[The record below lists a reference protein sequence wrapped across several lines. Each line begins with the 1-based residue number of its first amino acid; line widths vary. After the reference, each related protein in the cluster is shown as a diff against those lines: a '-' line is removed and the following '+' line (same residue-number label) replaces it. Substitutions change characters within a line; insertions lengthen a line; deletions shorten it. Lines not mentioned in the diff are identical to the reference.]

1 MTFGGLK
8 MNKRLFAGLLL
19 IVGGL
24 VILGLMFFA
33 QKEKDKADV
42 TQSMINRALDMNARP
57 ETTTKADAES
67 NPLDELA
74 TEPQGPHFSTSIACS
89 SIWGSTLSDY
99 CAGTSP
105 DNDDEEEALTLCLNM
120 AMQGME
126 VFGTDKNPLSAKVAL
141 TPQMR
146 RKLAC
151 QMDRLYGASA
161 RFADASVEQIL
172 QEHMVDGGFK

>member
-1 MTFGGLK
+1 M
-8 MNKRLFAGLLL
+8 
-19 IVGGL
+19 VGGL
-24 VILGLMFFA
+24 AIFGLMYLA
-33 QKEKDKADV
+33 QKEKSKADV
-42 TQSMINRALDMNARP
+42 TQSIINRALEMNARP
-57 ETTTKADAES
+57 EAEAESIPQS

-74 TEPQGPHFSTSIACS
+74 AEPQGAYFPTSFTCS

-99 CAGTSP
+99 CAGTAP
-105 DNDDEEEALTLCLNM
+105 VNEDAEESLTLCLNN

-126 VFGTDKNPLSAKVAL
+126 VFGTDKNPRNAKVAL

-172 QEHMVDGGFK
+172 QKHMVDGGFK